1 MKYNFPMSI
10 LKRILVLAALSAAM
24 VFAQDA
30 KKMDKMAP
38 KADKMEKKAA
48 ALVDLNS
55 ATKGD
60 LEALKGIG
68 PKYAEAIIKGRPYKG
83 KDELLS
89 KKIVPEATYTAIKD
103 LVIAK
108 QASKK

>member
-1 MKYNFPMSI
+1 MMFGQ
-10 LKRILVLAALSAAM
+10 A
-24 VFAQDA
+24 A
-30 KKMDKMAP
+30 KKPADKMEKMAP
-38 KADKMEKKAA
+38 KAA
-48 ALVDLNS
+48 ALLDLNS
-55 ATKGD
+55 ATKPE

-83 KDELLS
+83 KDELVS

-108 QASKK
+108 QAAKK

>member
-1 MKYNFPMSI
+1 MF
-10 LKRILVLAALSAAM
+10 

-38 KADKMEKKAA
+38 KMDKMAA
-48 ALVDLNS
+48 RTGALLDLNS
-55 ATKGD
+55 ATKAE
-60 LEALKGIG
+60 LEALKGVG

-83 KDELLS
+83 KDELVS
-89 KKIVPEATYTAIKD
+89 KNVVPEATYAAIKN

-108 QASKK
+108 QAAKK

>member
-1 MKYNFPMSI
+1 MRIFN
-10 LKRILVLAALSAAM
+10 RILVVAAIGAAM

-38 KADKMEKKAA
+38 KAAAAKAA
-48 ALVDLNS
+48 ELVDINS
-55 ATKGD
+55 ATKPQ

-83 KDELLS
+83 KDELVS
-89 KKIVPEATYTAIKD
+89 KKIVPEATYTGVKD
-103 LVIAK
+103 LIIAK
-108 QASKK
+108 QAAKK

>member
-1 MKYNFPMSI
+1 MRIFN
-10 LKRILVLAALSAAM
+10 RILVVAAFGAAM

-38 KADKMEKKAA
+38 KAAAAKAA
-48 ALVDLNS
+48 ELVDINS
-55 ATKGD
+55 ATKPQ

-83 KDELLS
+83 KDELVS
-89 KKIVPEATYTAIKD
+89 KKIVPEATYTAVKD
-103 LVIAK
+103 LIIAK
-108 QASKK
+108 QAAKK

>member
-1 MKYNFPMSI
+1 MTYNFGMRI
-10 LKRILVLAALSAAM
+10 FNRILVVAAFGAAM

-55 ATKGD
+55 ATKGE

-83 KDELLS
+83 KDELVS
-89 KKIVPEATYTAIKD
+89 KKVVPEATYTAIKD

-108 QASKK
+108 QAAKK

>member
-1 MKYNFPMSI
+1 MRIFNRM
-10 LKRILVLAALSAAM
+10 ILVAALGAAF
-24 VFAQDA
+24 VFGQD
-30 KKMDKMAP
+30 KKAAAP
-38 KADKMEKKAA
+38 KMDKMEKKAA

-55 ATKGD
+55 ASKGE

-83 KDELLS
+83 KDELVS
-89 KKIVPEATYTAIKD
+89 KKIVPEAAYNGIKD

-108 QASKK
+108 QAAKK